1 MKVLILIL
9 LFGVLTSCAAT
20 EEEKVCKETP
30 WGDYGAKVAMLGLDM
45 EGDALFKKC
54 KKQRLNMDEIAY
66 ELGYK
71 KGLKE
76 YCTDKNT
83 FAVDS
88 RGEEFNFQ
96 ICKFENEDDMRVS
109 HSNGVIV
116 YCNANNAYKLG
127 LAGKVF
133 NNICPDKISY
143 TYKQEFSRG
152 RRKYLMTQIN
162 TEQGKIDD
170 IDHQHANLRLKQ
182 NRILKDLNGYMRIPP
197 NKRQEL
203 GSQVDSIESQLKN
216 LEHKKSSI
224 QLKIK
229 DYEGLIIKAN
239 QNRL

>member
-1 MKVLILIL
+1 MLIFLLGIL
-9 LFGVLTSCAAT
+9 VSCAGT
-20 EEEKVCKETP
+20 EEEKECKETP
-30 WGDYGAKVAMLGLDM
+30 WGNYGEKVAMMGLSL
-45 EGDALFKKC
+45 EGDALVKKC
-54 KKQRLNMDEIAY
+54 KKQKLNMDEIAY
-66 ELGYK
+66 ELGYE

-83 FAVDS
+83 FAVGS

-133 NNICPDKISY
+133 NNICPVKISKA
-143 TYKQEFSRG
+143 YKKEFRRG
-152 RRKYLMTQIN
+152 RRKYLMKQIN
-162 TEQGKIDD
+162 SEQRKIDE
-170 IDHQHANLRLKQ
+170 IHHQYANLRLKQ
-182 NRILKDLNGYMRIPP
+182 NRILKDLNSDIRMPP
-197 NKRQEL
+197 SKRQEL
-203 GSQVDSIESQLKN
+203 SSSVDGIESQIKN
-216 LEHKKSSI
+216 LELKKRSI